1 MFESV
6 CSQAVKRA
14 QKKAQ
19 MTLLSTAAGS
29 NTADRTASHGSV
41 SSLLFF
47 TPTT

>member
-19 MTLLSTAAGS
+19 MTLSTAAGS